1 MTQYYQQTEAA
12 TIGALWKKMFL
23 EISQNSQENTCAGV
37 SLLINLQA
45 SGLNENQKQRAY
57 TGFWF
62 SWEVCT
68 YIRYIKTRSTCVIAE
83 FSI

>member
-45 SGLNENQKQRAY
+45 SGLN
-57 TGFWF
+57 
-62 SWEVCT
+62 
-68 YIRYIKTRSTCVIAE
+68 
-83 FSI
+83 